1 LFIYRPKKK
10 KTKENALVAIAI
22 DYQMPVTQLRGV
34 RGRWIYGAKR
44 LFTIAHPATAPR
56 SVDFLIGL

>member
-1 LFIYRPKKK
+1 MEER
-10 KTKENALVAIAI
+10 
-22 DYQMPVTQLRGV
+22 DYQIPVTQLRGV

-56 SVDFLIGL
+56 SVDFFIGL